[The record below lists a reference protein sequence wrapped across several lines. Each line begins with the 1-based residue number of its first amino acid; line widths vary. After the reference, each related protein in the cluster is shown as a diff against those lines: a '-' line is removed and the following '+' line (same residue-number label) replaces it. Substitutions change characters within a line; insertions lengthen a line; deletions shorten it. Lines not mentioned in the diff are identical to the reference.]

1 MLLAASAAAP
11 AAFAVAPAARLRCAP
26 SLRSPRRVVCP
37 LRRIAAPAASM
48 AAPATDSMKGWYY
61 EHKGDPLEV
70 LKFGDLPA
78 PSPGPKQVLVAV
90 KAAGLN
96 PVDKMVITGFLAG
109 DAPFPRTPGW
119 ELAGV
124 VKAVGDGVTKF
135 KPGDEVYGWDGMI
148 TNGSLAELALISEAA
163 LAPKPSNMSFVEAV
177 AVPVGTMTALQVF
190 RAADLKEGQKVFI
203 SAGAGG
209 VGSIAIQLAKV
220 VFKAGEVATSASAPK
235 HDLLKSL
242 GADRVIDY
250 KTEKVEEVLSDYD
263 LVFDAVGEASKGLKI
278 IKEGGKVFTIIDFG
292 APEPVQKIQ
301 ASLKGEELEKM
312 TPYFEKG
319 ELKVIL
325 DPTGPYPL
333 EKASD
338 GIAYLLK
345 GRATGKVVIIVP
357 YMAAAAG
364 SMKGWYYERSGD
376 PLEVLQFGDLPAP
389 SPGPKEVLVAVKV
402 AGLNPVDKMIITGY
416 LGGDVPFPKTPG
428 VELAGVVKEVG
439 DGVTKFKPGDEV
451 YGWDWLFAHGSLAEL
466 AVIPEASLALKP
478 ADLSFVESV
487 AVPVGTL
494 TSLQVF
500 RAADLKEG
508 QKVFISAGAGGV
520 GSIAIQLAKVVFKA
534 GEVASSAST
543 PKHDLLK
550 SLGADRV
557 IDYKTEK
564 VEEVLS
570 DYDLVYDC
578 VGEATKALKIIKE
591 GGKVFTIVNAGDPEP
606 VQMVRVTLKGEE
618 LEQMTPYFE
627 KGELKVV
634 LDPTGPYALEKA
646 SEGLAYLFKGRATG
660 KVVITVP

>member
-1 MLLAASAAAP
+1 
-11 AAFAVAPAARLRCAP
+11 
-26 SLRSPRRVVCP
+26 
-37 LRRIAAPAASM
+37 M
-48 AAPATDSMKGWYY
+48 AAPATNSMKGWYY

-78 PSPGPKQVLVAV
+78 PSPGPKQVLVQV

-96 PVDKMVITGFLAG
+96 PVDKMVITGFLGG

-124 VKAVGDGVTKF
+124 VKEVGDGVTNLR
-135 KPGDEVYGWDGMI
+135 WDGMI

-177 AVPVGTMTALQVF
+177 AVPVGTMTALQVL

-220 VFKAGEVATSASAPK
+220 VFKAGEVASSASAPK

-278 IKEGGKVFTIIDFG
+278 IKEGGKVFTIADFG

-301 ASLKGEELEKM
+301 VSFKGEELEKM

-345 GRATGKVVIIVP
+345 GRATGKISRLRAATNP
-357 YMAAAAG
+357 RRRAATAASMAAAAG

-389 SPGPKEVLVAVKV
+389 SPGPKEVLVAVKA
-402 AGLNPVDKMIITGY
+402 AGLNPVDKMITTGY

-466 AVIPEASLALKP
+466 AVIPQASLALKP
-478 ADLSFVESV
+478 ANLSFVESV

-534 GEVASSAST
+534 GEVASSASA

-557 IDYKTEK
+557 VDYKTEK

-570 DYDLVYDC
+570 DYDFVYDC
-578 VGEATKALKIIKE
+578 VGEPTKGLKIIKE
-591 GGKVFTIVNAGDPEP
+591 GGKVFTIVDAGAPEP
-606 VQMVRVTLKGEE
+606 VQMVRVTFKGEE

-627 KGELKVV
+627 KGELKVI
-634 LDPTGPYALEKA
+634 LDPKGPYPLEKA
-646 SEGLAYLFKGRATG
+646 SEGLAYLLKGRATG